1 VDWEL
6 AGENEVPEENQSECR
21 FSRHKSH
28 MTWPRIEPGVPRWE
42 AGD

>member
-1 VDWEL
+1 MMITIMMMVMSVEQSVDWEL

-28 MTWPRIEPGVPRWE
+28 MT
-42 AGD
+42 